1 MQIDI
6 KTYQDMMEYAKLPI
20 MFVAEDKTIL
30 LCNRAFEKLT
40 GFTKEQIQGKMTWPQ
55 LVKDPDDLRRMEEYH
70 RLRRLGVEDVPE
82 EYEFRLYNRD
92 GEPRH
97 IAVGVSLLP
106 GTKQSLVILQDI
118 TEKRKTETWYRAIFD
133 NTGLPSIII
142 GADTTIIRANTEWA
156 NLSGYSVEENEGKRS
171 WTSFV
176 HPQDLERMRSYHQV
190 RRLDADRAP
199 RKYEFRFIR
208 RSGEIRCM
216 INSVTMIPGSSYS
229 IASLLDIT
237 EFREAEEKRRKLEEQ
252 LQQARKLESIG
263 HLAGGVAHDFN
274 NMLAAILGY
283 SQLVQLKLGALV
295 KSFTLQKSETGHKLA
310 EPDSFAPASSH
321 WIDEQMALSGKIV
334 KMVDDIIKASLQAK
348 DITRQL
354 LAFARKQTL
363 EVKVLYLNDIV
374 EDFLKILRRTIREDI
389 EIELKLNP
397 EKNPIEADAG
407 QLRQVILNLVLN
419 AQDAMPQ
426 GGKILITT
434 ENRTLDAAAAMTHE
448 GVTLGPCVMM
458 VVSDTGVGM
467 EKEIQGK
474 IFEPFFTTKKIGKG
488 TGLGLATVYG
498 IVKQHRGNIWF
509 YSEPGLGTTF
519 QVYFPQVTREA
530 AAQPDPGFEAGSAH
544 NEMVLVVEDQEEVRN
559 MTSQLLT
566 YLGYRVMQAEN
577 AQEALRIC
585 GGCEE
590 KIHVM
595 VSDVVMP
602 GMNGRELYQELRK
615 TRPEL
620 KVLFVSGYPQE
631 IITDHGIL
639 EEGFNFLAKPILMD
653 ELARKLRQVLTG

>member
-1 MQIDI
+1 
-6 KTYQDMMEYAKLPI
+6 
-20 MFVAEDKTIL
+20 
-30 LCNRAFEKLT
+30 
-40 GFTKEQIQGKMTWPQ
+40 
-55 LVKDPDDLRRMEEYH
+55 
-70 RLRRLGVEDVPE
+70 
-82 EYEFRLYNRD
+82 
-92 GEPRH
+92 
-97 IAVGVSLLP
+97 
-106 GTKQSLVILQDI
+106 
-118 TEKRKTETWYRAIFD
+118 
-133 NTGLPSIII
+133 LPSIII
-142 GADTTIIRANTEWA
+142 DADTTIIRANTEWA
-156 NLSGYSVEENEGKRS
+156 NLSGYSVEENEEKRS

-176 HPQDLERMRSYHQV
+176 HPEDLERMRSYHQI
-190 RRLDADRAP
+190 RRSIAEGAP

-208 RSGEIRCM
+208 RNGEVRYM
-216 INSVTMIPGSSYS
+216 INSVTMIPGSTYS

-252 LQQARKLESIG
+252 LQQVRKLESIG

-295 KSFTLQKSETGHKLA
+295 QSFSRKKSEVEKAQVDT
-310 EPDSFAPASSH
+310 DSSSAVVCH
-321 WIDEQMALSGKIV
+321 WIDEQLNHYGKIV

-363 EVKVLYLNDIV
+363 EVQVLYLNDVI

-389 EIELKLNP
+389 EIEVKLNP
-397 EKNPIEADAG
+397 ERNPIEADAG

-426 GGKILITT
+426 GGKILLST
-434 ENRTLDAAAAMTHE
+434 ENRTLDSHTALIHD
-448 GVTLGPCVMM
+448 GVTLGPCVM
-458 VVSDTGVGM
+458 VSISDTGIGM
-467 EKEIQGK
+467 TKEIQDK
-474 IFEPFFTTKKIGKG
+474 IFEPFFTTKSLGKG

-519 QVYFPQVTREA
+519 HIYFPQVSREVVSDSA
-530 AAQPDPGFEAGSAH
+530 KGSETGGAH
-544 NEMVLVVEDQEEVRN
+544 DEMVLVVEDQEEVRN
-559 MTSQLLT
+559 MTSHMLT
-566 YLGYRVMQAEN
+566 HLGYRVMEAEN
-577 AQEALRIC
+577 AREALKIC
-585 GGCEE
+585 DEFRGE
-590 KIHVM
+590 IDVM

-602 GMNGRELYQELRK
+602 GMNGRELYLELQK

-620 KVLFVSGYPQE
+620 QVLFVSGYPRE

-639 EEGFNFLAKPILMD
+639 EEGFNFLAKPILLD
-653 ELARKLRQVLTG
+653 ELAVKLREIIGRRG